1 MTAVSLAGKP
11 FYFCYPVFTYRVFS
25 NDRDQFKKR
34 YDIDYVRITSGTFM
48 GEFIEANNVHEDVW
62 HRKTL
67 RPLTQILIPEVEFR
81 RQPKANEPDR
91 LSIKKTRDNI
101 IHLVE
106 KKSKDD
112 SNK

>member
-1 MTAVSLAGKP
+1 
-11 FYFCYPVFTYRVFS
+11 
-25 NDRDQFKKR
+25 
-34 YDIDYVRITSGTFM
+34 M

-112 SNK
+112 SNKWMYCLKLPSCYGKQSMVAQNGCFQ

>member
-1 MTAVSLAGKP
+1 
-11 FYFCYPVFTYRVFS
+11 
-25 NDRDQFKKR
+25 
-34 YDIDYVRITSGTFM
+34 M
-48 GEFIEANNVHEDVW
+48 GEFTEANNVHEDVW

-67 RPLTQILIPEVEFR
+67 KPLTQILIPEVEFR
-81 RQPKANEPDR
+81 RQPKPNEPDR

-112 SNK
+112 SNKWMYCLKLHSCYGKQSMAAQNGCFQ